1 VNVGVL
7 LGVEVGL
14 TVLVG
19 VKVREGVGELVGIDG
34 EVGVGVLLG
43 VEVGVMVLVGVK
55 IFGGVGELVGVG
67 VVIPGI
73 LKITSTQ

>member
-7 LGVEVGL
+7 LGVIEGAL
-14 TVLVG
+14 VLVG
-19 VKVREGVGELVGIDG
+19 VKVCE
-34 EVGVGVLLG
+34 
-43 VEVGVMVLVGVK
+43 
-55 IFGGVGELVGVG
+55 GVGELVGVG